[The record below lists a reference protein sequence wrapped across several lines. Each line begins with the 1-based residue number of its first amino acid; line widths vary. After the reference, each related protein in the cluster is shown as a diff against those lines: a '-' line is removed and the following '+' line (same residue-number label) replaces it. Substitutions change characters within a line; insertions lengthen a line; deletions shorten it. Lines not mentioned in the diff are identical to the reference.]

1 MAPMSKAPK
10 NSIAKAPLLAL
21 KDVRLMDGM
30 NPLFDGVD
38 IALERGVRACLVGRN
53 GAGKSTLMRLMAGLI
68 EADSGERIVGNG
80 IRYAFVL
87 QEPEPKGDTI
97 LDWACS
103 GGAEHYTAEAELYAF
118 EIDPNAPTASMS
130 GGEKR
135 RAALAKA
142 FAEEPDLLFLDE
154 PTNHLDIFAIET
166 LEDRLRSFRGAALIV
181 SHDRTFLERTTQRCF
196 WLYDRKVMKLDQG
209 YAGFEPWSEQV
220 MKEAEES
227 LARLQKAIERETY
240 TFYRSITARRTRN
253 EGRAA
258 RLAAMRADASARLM
272 QRAKT
277 LEMSIDSGGTSGK
290 LVAELKG
297 VSKAFGERTLL
308 KNFSTRIMRGDRL
321 AIVGPNG
328 AGKST
333 LVKLLLGQIP
343 ADSGEIK
350 LGTNLEVAYLD
361 QGRDALKGEE
371 TLWDVLA
378 NSGSDQIMVQGQPR
392 HVAAYAKDFLFRENQ
407 LRQPVKSLSGGERN
421 RLQLAR
427 ALAKATNL
435 LVLDE
440 PTNDLDMDTLDL
452 LEDMLADY
460 EGTLILVSHDR
471 DFIDRLAT
479 STLALNGKGQA
490 AETPGG
496 WQDFIRQ
503 NPDFFSAISRM
514 ESIRIKGETP
524 AVLYEKPVEVATLS
538 KKPAQKL
545 SYKDQKRLE
554 DLERLMPEWEAE
566 IAKLEDILSDPNLY
580 TKAPKAFEQTTRQLT
595 ATRASLENGEMEWLE
610 LEEKRAALAG

>member
-1 MAPMSKAPK
+1 MAKPVT
-10 NSIAKAPLLAL
+10 KAPLLAL

-30 NPLFDGVD
+30 TPLFDGVD
-38 IALERGVRACLVGRN
+38 IALERGVRACLVGKN

-68 EADSGERIVGNG
+68 DADSGDRVVNSGV
-80 IRYAFVL
+80 RYAFVL
-87 QEPEPKGDTI
+87 QEPEPVGETI
-97 LDWACS
+97 LDWVCS
-103 GGAEHYTAEAELYAF
+103 GGAEHYTAEAELWEF
-118 EIDPNAPTASMS
+118 EIDPSTACTSLS

-166 LEDRLRSFRGAALIV
+166 LEDRLRAFRGAALIV
-181 SHDRTFLERTTQRCF
+181 SHDRTFLERTTDRCF

-209 YAGFEPWSEQV
+209 YSAFEPWSESV
-220 MKEAEES
+220 IRDAEES
-227 LARLQKAIERETY
+227 LSRLQKAIERETK
-240 TFYRSITARRTRN
+240 TFYSSITARRTRN

-258 RLAAMRADASARLM
+258 RLSAMRQDAAARLM
-272 QRAKT
+272 QRSKT
-277 LEMSIDSGGTSGK
+277 LEMSIDSGSTSGR

-297 VSKAFGERTLL
+297 VSKAFGEKVLL
-308 KNFSTRIMRGDRL
+308 SNFSTRIMRGDRL

-333 LVKLLLGQIP
+333 LVKLLLGQQP

-378 NSGSDQIMVQGQPR
+378 NSGSDSIMVQGQPR
-392 HVAAYAKDFLFRENQ
+392 HVAAYAKDFLFRDNQ

-427 ALAKATNL
+427 ALAKATNM

-460 EGTLILVSHDR
+460 DGTLILVSHDR

-479 STLALNGKGQA
+479 STLALNGNGGA

-496 WQDFIRQ
+496 WQDFIGQ
-503 NPDFFSAISRM
+503 NPDFFAEISRK
-514 ESIRIKGETP
+514 ESQKIKSTTP
-524 AVLYEKPVEVATLS
+524 KAVLFEKPVDVATLG
-538 KKPAQKL
+538 KGPAKKL
-545 SYKDQKRLE
+545 SYKDQKRLD
-554 DLERLMPEWEAE
+554 DLNRLMPEWQAE
-566 IAKLEDILSDPNLY
+566 IEKLEEILSDPNLY
-580 TKAPKAFEQTTRQLT
+580 AKAPKAFEQTTRALT
-595 ATRASLENGEMEWLE
+595 HTRTSLENAEMEWLE
-610 LEEKRAALAG
+610 LEEKRDALGS